1 MRWKHRNMKRRTLI
15 GTLAVASIGTASTG
29 ASTAKTSLQDSNGGV
44 EDYADRSGR
53 ITHIGV
59 GEAFGDYSDGNID
72 SQTLDE
78 VINAWSNARRVV
90 DKDVR
95 DLSSNIDQDRTL
107 EKHPDQDNPDEAV
120 VYNVSSSITVN
131 AELTVEAGVV
141 VEFQQGTGMT
151 VGSDGTIIAE
161 GTGNAG
167 EGILLTATNPTRGW
181 HDGVRVNSE
190 DLNNTMAYVT
200 VQYGGREFAGNVE
213 VYGQTEL
220 RNCTLRLSG
229 DYGLAVRSGGELLDH
244 GGSGSGANTYLTNE
258 SGAAYVRTS
267 TMHML
272 SADSTYTVDDERRTN
287 DEEWVFVDADE
298 ASGAGRDS
306 EQRTVAGI
314 DVPYRMSGGHFVD
327 QVEWIMA
334 PGGRFEFTESSEL
347 YFGRLA
353 RMTISGIERRD
364 EQEDLID
371 TIVFTGTDKQSGWWD
386 GIYAETTDDDNL
398 MEHVAVRYAGDGQ
411 PGNLTLGTEFREA
424 AELTLRECSFR
435 HSAGH
440 GLYCGSNVVLND
452 TGNNTY
458 TENAAGPAR
467 IQGPTMNML
476 SETSDFQGNDNDHV
490 LVSTNNVSGAGPDS
504 ETITWDALNVPWR
517 INGQLKVNEIEL
529 VIDSGGE
536 YEFTDGSELKFN
548 NNARML
554 IEGIDEDAPEGEMDD
569 PITFSGVQSD
579 RGHWNGIYAETTIED
594 NVMRNVVVEHGGNGR
609 PGNLTLG
616 TEFREA
622 AELEISNC
630 TFRDS
635 AGYGLYCGTNVT
647 LNNAANNLYT
657 SNADGPA
664 YLQAT
669 TMHMLSST
677 SDFSG
682 NDNDY
687 VLVATANQVAGA
699 GPDRE
704 TITWDALNVPWR
716 VDGSLGVDEIE
727 LVIDP
732 GATFEFTESSRLS
745 FYNKALMTIRGF
757 RDDTEEIVPITFT
770 GTDKQSGWWDG
781 IYTQSDQTDNVLEHV
796 IVEYGGDDLSGNL
809 EVGTAFRETGLVT
822 IQDCTFRHAD
832 AYGLYAGSTTE
843 FPDNKNNTYT
853 DNVSGAASFRM
864 DNIHYLSSKSD
875 FQGNTN
881 DIVEV
886 RSGGLES
893 GDLPSGETV
902 ATWDGINVPY
912 EFTSSGDS
920 GTTHS
925 VNDVELQINP
935 GATMQFQESG
945 QLRFKPDSTLS
956 IEGTDE
962 DPITFTGLEEV
973 KGWWDGIYVET
984 NSFAN
989 VIDHAVIEYGGRG
1002 AGNNGLGGNIEMGT
1016 GFRDDASLEIT
1027 NSTISHSR
1035 TNGIYADVN
1044 DQPGNA
1050 NTIEQDNDFFENN
1063 GEDYATCDD
1072 NC

>member
-1 MRWKHRNMKRRTLI
+1 
-15 GTLAVASIGTASTG
+15 
-29 ASTAKTSLQDSNGGV
+29 
-44 EDYADRSGR
+44 
-53 ITHIGV
+53 
-59 GEAFGDYSDGNID
+59 
-72 SQTLDE
+72 
-78 VINAWSNARRVV
+78 
-90 DKDVR
+90 
-95 DLSSNIDQDRTL
+95 
-107 EKHPDQDNPDEAV
+107 
-120 VYNVSSSITVN
+120 
-131 AELTVEAGVV
+131 
-141 VEFQQGTGMT
+141 
-151 VGSDGTIIAE
+151 
-161 GTGNAG
+161 
-167 EGILLTATNPTRGW
+167 
-181 HDGVRVNSE
+181 
-190 DLNNTMAYVT
+190 VT

-229 DYGLAVRSGGELLDH
+229 DYGLAVRNGGELLNH
-244 GGSGSGANTYLTNE
+244 EGSGSGANTYLTNE

-287 DEEWVFVDADE
+287 DEEWVFVEADT

-327 QVEWIMA
+327 QVEWIMD

-386 GIYAETTDDDNL
+386 GIY
-398 MEHVAVRYAGDGQ
+398 
-411 PGNLTLGTEFREA
+411 
-424 AELTLRECSFR
+424 
-435 HSAGH
+435 
-440 GLYCGSNVVLND
+440 
-452 TGNNTY
+452 
-458 TENAAGPAR
+458 
-467 IQGPTMNML
+467 
-476 SETSDFQGNDNDHV
+476 
-490 LVSTNNVSGAGPDS
+490 
-504 ETITWDALNVPWR
+504 
-517 INGQLKVNEIEL
+517 
-529 VIDSGGE
+529 
-536 YEFTDGSELKFN
+536 
-548 NNARML
+548 
-554 IEGIDEDAPEGEMDD
+554 
-569 PITFSGVQSD
+569 
-579 RGHWNGIYAETTIED
+579 
-594 NVMRNVVVEHGGNGR
+594 
-609 PGNLTLG
+609 
-616 TEFREA
+616 
-622 AELEISNC
+622 
-630 TFRDS
+630 
-635 AGYGLYCGTNVT
+635 
-647 LNNAANNLYT
+647 
-657 SNADGPA
+657 
-664 YLQAT
+664 
-669 TMHMLSST
+669 
-677 SDFSG
+677 
-682 NDNDY
+682 
-687 VLVATANQVAGA
+687 
-699 GPDRE
+699 
-704 TITWDALNVPWR
+704 
-716 VDGSLGVDEIE
+716 
-727 LVIDP
+727 
-732 GATFEFTESSRLS
+732 
-745 FYNKALMTIRGF
+745 
-757 RDDTEEIVPITFT
+757 
-770 GTDKQSGWWDG
+770 
-781 IYTQSDQTDNVLEHV
+781 TQSDQTDNVLEHV

-809 EVGTAFRETGLVT
+809 EVGTAFGEAGLVT
-822 IQDCTFRHAD
+822 IQNCTFRHAD

-1016 GFRDDASLEIT
+1016 GFGDDASLKIT
-1027 NSTISHSR
+1027 NSTISHSN